1 MKLFY
6 LLFFFIST
14 VSYSQTTSSQKS
26 PDDLSGY
33 TYDYD
38 IVKDLLID
46 QKLRIYKKKSIFFKD
61 LVNSVDFPAITSPS
75 SQKTN
80 DLIRLWI
87 EAHPDEIILA
97 LKKAKRFDIL
107 KEF

>member
-6 LLFFFIST
+6 FLFFFIST
-14 VSYSQTTSSQKS
+14 VSYSQTNSSQQS
-26 PDDLSGY
+26 PDDISGY

-46 QKLRIYKKKSIFFKD
+46 QKLRIYKKKSIFFKE
-61 LVNSVDFPAITSPS
+61 LVNSVDFPEITSPS
-75 SQKTN
+75 SQNTN
-80 DLIRLWI
+80 DLIRIWI
-87 EAHPDEIILA
+87 ESHPNEIILA
-97 LKKAKRFDIL
+97 LKKAKRFDVL

>member
-1 MKLFY
+1 MKLLY

-14 VSYSQTTSSQKS
+14 VSYSQTTSPEKS

-46 QKLRIYKKKSIFFKD
+46 QKLRIDKKKSIFFED
-61 LVNSVDFPAITSPS
+61 LVNSVDFPVITSPS

-80 DLIRLWI
+80 DLIRVWI